1 VNRATGQSILSDQGH
16 SGPVA
21 NATLNQDQVIC
32 WQLYF
37 PIGAASIKLEEWALV
52 VIRLDEG
59 ETVKRTLDID
69 SVQLAGN
76 PNVGA

>member
-1 VNRATGQSILSDQGH
+1 L
-16 SGPVA
+16 A

-37 PIGAASIKLEEWALV
+37 PIGTASIKLEEWALV